1 MAELP
6 IMPLKTTSLLADTM
20 HMTAEEFGVYC
31 RLLFFM
37 WGNGGKIVDDD
48 SEMSAIGGVPI
59 GKWRKIREKV
69 LRPMTII
76 GGLVS
81 QKRLTDT
88 WINVQELRR
97 KRALAA
103 DIRWN
108 SKTDAK
114 PMHMHSRSN
123 ATKTKTRIESSLTS
137 TENEERSGSADDVP
151 RLAASPELL
160 ATLRGR
166 S

>member
-6 IMPLKTTSLLADTM
+6 ILPLKTTSLLADTM

-37 WGNGGKIVDDD
+37 WGNGGKIMDDD
-48 SEMSAIGGVPI
+48 SEMASIGGVSI
-59 GKWRKIREKV
+59 ARWRKIKEKV

-103 DIRWN
+103 DSRWN

-114 PMHMHSRSN
+114 PMHMHSNSN
-123 ATKTKTRIESSLTS
+123 ATKTKIRIEPSLTS
-137 TENEERSGSADDVP
+137 TENEEPSGLGNDAP
-151 RLAASPELL
+151 RLAASPELI